1 MRVSY
6 PSAALFPFPFLF
18 ALLDGCRMRP
28 GVALMFTTG
37 RGNHTL
43 GGESLIRDAIENL
56 LQTIKV
62 KYASMGETITWKWS
76 AKKMSESSSVAVEW
90 TTM

>member
-1 MRVSY
+1 
-6 PSAALFPFPFLF
+6 
-18 ALLDGCRMRP
+18 MRP
-28 GVALMFTTG
+28 GVALTFITG

-62 KYASMGETITWKWS
+62 KYASTGETIMWKWN
-76 AKKMSESSSVAVEW
+76 AKRMSESSSVAVQW